1 MIHVQTLRMTIPG
14 VRPRRFLHISD
25 AHIAYAYP
33 DDPPEVIANSAHDT
47 ARWGTEGRTSNENF
61 EDFLALAR
69 ETKPD
74 ALVISGDLYDYY
86 QPSSARYLLEKLG
99 GLPVEYL
106 FVYGNHEP
114 AAPAANGLE
123 GEVRKAVFDAR
134 LAGPAPEFW
143 IKDYG
148 DLLLIGLND
157 AYQQIPAAQLD
168 RLEEQMARG
177 IPIFLVMHIPLPFPN
192 FLATTK
198 IRQPNAPWDYNY
210 FLLGCEKPNESTDR
224 LYRLA
229 SAPDSPIAGILAGHV
244 HFFGSD
250 EYAPGKWQLTPAP
263 GYGWDVRINW
273 PENA

>member
-1 MIHVQTLRMTIPG
+1 MIHVQTLHLTIPG

-25 AHIAYAYP
+25 AHVSYAYP
-33 DDPPEVIANSAHDT
+33 DDPPEEIAHAEHY
-47 ARWGTEGRTSNENF
+47 AKVWGTEGRTSNENL

-69 ETKPD
+69 EMKPD
-74 ALVISGDLYDYY
+74 ALVISGDLYDGYN
-86 QPSSARYLLEKLG
+86 PSNARYLLERFG
-99 GLPVEYL
+99 GFPVEYL
-106 FVYGNHEP
+106 YIYGNHEP

-123 GEVRKAVFDAR
+123 GELRKKVFDAR

-148 DLLLIGLND
+148 DLLLIGIND
-157 AYQQIPAAQLD
+157 AYQQIPAEQLD

-177 IPIFLVMHIPLPFPN
+177 IPIFLVMHIPLPFPG
-192 FLATTK
+192 FFEATK
-198 IRQPNAPWDYNY
+198 IHCPKAPWDYNY
-210 FLLGCEKPNESTDR
+210 FLLGCEKPNESTER

-244 HFFGSD
+244 HFVRCD
-250 EYAPGKWQLTPAP
+250 EYAPGKWQLTPAR

-273 PENA
+273 PEKA